1 MDTIAE
7 ESSRWGMDATLM
19 DDIYL
24 KRACFRQVMPSE
36 SVATSRD
43 KPLITRKCI
52 IDACLVAK
60 FFPEDM
66 ET

>member
-1 MDTIAE
+1 
-7 ESSRWGMDATLM
+7 
-19 DDIYL
+19 
-24 KRACFRQVMPSE
+24 MPSE

-43 KPLITRKCI
+43 KPLITRKYI

-66 ET
+66 EA